1 MKRVYS
7 TDSVP
12 MAWHIRNSLQQ
23 HDIEAEVRNA
33 NLYSVAGEIP
43 LTECQVEVWVQGL
56 YFQRAERLVRE
67 FEQEASAENWEEGP
81 VWECANCGEEN
92 LHNFIQ
98 CWNCQSLCESENPVS
113 EIDT

>member
-43 LTECQVEVWVQGL
+43 LTECQAEVWVQRL
-56 YFQRAERLVRE
+56 YSQRAERLILE
-67 FEQEASAENWEEGP
+67 FAQEASAENWEGGP
-81 VWECANCGEEN
+81 VWECACCGEEN
-92 LHNFIQ
+92 FHNFIQ
-98 CWNCQSLCESENPVS
+98 CWNCQHLCASDIS
-113 EIDT
+113 ADEINT